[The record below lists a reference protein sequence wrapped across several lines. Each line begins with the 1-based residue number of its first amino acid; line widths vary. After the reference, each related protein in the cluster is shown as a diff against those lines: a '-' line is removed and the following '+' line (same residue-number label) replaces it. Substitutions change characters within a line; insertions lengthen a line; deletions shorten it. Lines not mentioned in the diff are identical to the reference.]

1 MILKYKNIQKLN
13 ILNDFLYI
21 YSYFSKSLLSNN
33 VIPLNIITILNSY
46 ITYLPVLLSQPVYF
60 FIKLIK

>member
-1 MILKYKNIQKLN
+1 MILKYKNILKLN

-46 ITYLPVLLSQPVYF
+46 ITYLACSIKSTCLF
-60 FIKLIK
+60 FY